1 MPSALLECLLECSA
15 ALSGRMSTVPLSA
28 ALVSALLALCGK
40 DDVRASSF
48 LA

>member
-1 MPSALLECLLECSA
+1 MPSALLECLLEINA
-15 ALSGRMSTVPLSA
+15 ALSGRMSTMPLSA
-28 ALVSALLALCGK
+28 ALVSRLLAICGK